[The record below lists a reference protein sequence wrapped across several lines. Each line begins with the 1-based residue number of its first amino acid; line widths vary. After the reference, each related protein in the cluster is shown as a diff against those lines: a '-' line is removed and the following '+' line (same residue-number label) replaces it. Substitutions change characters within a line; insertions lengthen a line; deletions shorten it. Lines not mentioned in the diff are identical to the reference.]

1 MQNDNELVIDT
12 SNKTMYTKTIEE
24 MRYINSYGYSVK
36 CKIRTM
42 RRKNYSTLSL
52 YPVNGCT
59 RVSEWG
65 FADDANLAF
74 YDVENSFTTLTL
86 Y

>member
-1 MQNDNELVIDT
+1 MKKMQKDNELVIDT
-12 SNKTMYTKTIEE
+12 SNKTMYTKTVEE

-59 RVSEWG
+59 RVSEG
-65 FADDANLAF
+65 VLLMM
-74 YDVENSFTTLTL
+74 LTL
-86 Y
+86 LFMM